1 MILIEI
7 KIETH
12 YLKKKSLISQEKPQ
26 KFKQIQIHSMAFG
39 PITNTYGFSSCFSFF
54 FFSKCYNRIKMF
66 IFCLSKIT
74 CMFISDRVH
83 AKYRFNDGPWSTSLT
98 DSTFGWPIQ
107 SWSKISI
114 INGFDV
120 WMTTWNLM
128 LDNVKNNHLIKP
140 WLWCNLRLV
149 INQQSTDN
157 FASWICNFFVT

>member
-1 MILIEI
+1 
-7 KIETH
+7 
-12 YLKKKSLISQEKPQ
+12 
-26 KFKQIQIHSMAFG
+26 MAFSRA
-39 PITNTYGFSSCFSFF
+39 FHF

-120 WMTTWNLM
+120 WMTTRNLM
-128 LDNVKNNHLIKP
+128 LYNVKNNHLIKP
-140 WLWCNLRLV
+140 WLWYNSIEVSYKSTKYWQFCQLNLQYFCH
-149 INQQSTDN
+149 INKFN
-157 FASWICNFFVT
+157 IKCING